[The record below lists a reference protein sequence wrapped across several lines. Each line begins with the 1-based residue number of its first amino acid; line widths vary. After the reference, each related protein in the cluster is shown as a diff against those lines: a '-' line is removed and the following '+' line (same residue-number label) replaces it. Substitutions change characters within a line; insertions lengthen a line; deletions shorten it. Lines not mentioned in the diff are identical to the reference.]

1 MRTGLLLLFSLS
13 LGLAAAAEA
22 PAPEAATRA
31 RAEALFNEAL
41 GSSHEARI
49 TALTEA
55 VRLCEEEARYWVAL
69 GDTYRILDPATPA
82 KEGEPPAAARPV
94 DLVQARRIYEQA
106 IRFAPQSPLPHL
118 RLAELYWEN
127 DRATAATHLDQA
139 MALDPENALPVYLRA
154 ALHFAAGESAPGRQR
169 LLDARRHPEMRLP
182 VVMPTTEL
190 TVLQASNFLRGVSF
204 VSMQHLRALARE
216 IVKAAGELQNTAT
229 EDHIDPRILLT
240 EGQRLAY
247 RIMAGEPRNAIA
259 LLVGLAIDT
268 VVSEPLDGI
277 LRGRA
282 DADGLLRLQRR
293 KEAREALKARV
304 KEELAALQER
314 QLAAL
319 AQPDKKLRV
328 LHEEAALVEK
338 LLKESGLKETM
349 DD

>member
-139 MALDPENALPVYLRA
+139 MALDPRERLARLPARRAPLRCRRIRARA
-154 ALHFAAGESAPGRQR
+154 A
-169 LLDARRHPEMRLP
+169 
-182 VVMPTTEL
+182 
-190 TVLQASNFLRGVSF
+190 
-204 VSMQHLRALARE
+204 ALARRPPTPGD
-216 IVKAAGELQNTAT
+216 AAARG
-229 EDHIDPRILLT
+229 D
-240 EGQRLAY
+240 AY
-247 RIMAGEPRNAIA
+247 
-259 LLVGLAIDT
+259 
-268 VVSEPLDGI
+268 
-277 LRGRA
+277 
-282 DADGLLRLQRR
+282 
-293 KEAREALKARV
+293 
-304 KEELAALQER
+304 
-314 QLAAL
+314 
-319 AQPDKKLRV
+319 
-328 LHEEAALVEK
+328 H
-338 LLKESGLKETM
+338 
-349 DD
+349 